1 MSRQVQTDNWHWVAL
16 GSGVGATLL
25 LLLLLY
31 GPNGIWKAALIVLL
45 AVTLAV
51 MLANPRNRLLA
62 IGTTSCL
69 TALVGFA
76 ADISFNLSATFPG
89 GGILQGG
96 VEGGSDVPPFVFLL
110 LLFLGLVAVAV
121 DAVGRG
127 WLFPSLRRKDE
138 TRPDLTFALS
148 SADVVLTSEFSRDGW
163 KRFHIRLSV
172 SKDAGIAVR
181 LTSVAIKDASIAEFA
196 VGIGDGVQT
205 SQTVDGTSASEMSI
219 LGDFP
224 DAKLSRG
231 RAKRKITV
239 VDEFNRQWVAGQI
252 TFQSEA

>member
-1 MSRQVQTDNWHWVAL
+1 VAL

-96 VEGGSDVPPFVFLL
+96 VEGGSDVPLSYFPLL
-110 LLFLGLVAVAV
+110 
-121 DAVGRG
+121 
-127 WLFPSLRRKDE
+127 
-138 TRPDLTFALS
+138 
-148 SADVVLTSEFSRDGW
+148 
-163 KRFHIRLSV
+163 
-172 SKDAGIAVR
+172 
-181 LTSVAIKDASIAEFA
+181 
-196 VGIGDGVQT
+196 
-205 SQTVDGTSASEMSI
+205 
-219 LGDFP
+219 
-224 DAKLSRG
+224 
-231 RAKRKITV
+231 
-239 VDEFNRQWVAGQI
+239 
-252 TFQSEA
+252 